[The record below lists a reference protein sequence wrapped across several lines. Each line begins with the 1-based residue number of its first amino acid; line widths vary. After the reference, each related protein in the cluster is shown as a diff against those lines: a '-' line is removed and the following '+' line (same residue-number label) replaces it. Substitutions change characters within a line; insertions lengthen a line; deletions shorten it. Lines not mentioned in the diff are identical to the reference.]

1 MQIRISRLVS
11 ILVLVVSAATLA
23 QSQQP
28 APPVSMITAEDL
40 KTKMTRNEPVTII
53 DVRSSEGF
61 ANSSTTVK
69 GSIHFKL
76 RKLKSRLRFPPLK
89 DLPRDSEIVT
99 YCACPNDESSISA
112 AQILQASG
120 FTRVRVL
127 QGGWNEWL
135 KAKGP
140 VQPRMKI

>member
-1 MQIRISRLVS
+1 MQIRISRIVL
-11 ILVLVVSAATLA
+11 ILILLVLAATVA
-23 QSQQP
+23 QAQQP
-28 APPVSMITAEDL
+28 AAVPMISAEEL
-40 KTKMTRNEPVTII
+40 KAKLARNEPVTII

-61 ANSSTTVK
+61 ASSTTTVK

-76 RKLKSRLRFPPLK
+76 RKIKSRLRYAPLK
-89 DLPRDSEIVT
+89 DLPRDAEIIT

-112 AQILQASG
+112 AQVLQSSG

-140 VQPRMKI
+140 VQPRMKS